1 MCARSGSYIMYSIDS
16 LIYYFELC
24 YRPDFYGYFS
34 IACSV
39 ISIVPN
45 NLSWDEE
52 ELRLCDK
59 DQFIKPGHEIFNL
72 TWLLD

>member
-52 ELRLCDK
+52 GVK
-59 DQFIKPGHEIFNL
+59 
-72 TWLLD
+72 TM